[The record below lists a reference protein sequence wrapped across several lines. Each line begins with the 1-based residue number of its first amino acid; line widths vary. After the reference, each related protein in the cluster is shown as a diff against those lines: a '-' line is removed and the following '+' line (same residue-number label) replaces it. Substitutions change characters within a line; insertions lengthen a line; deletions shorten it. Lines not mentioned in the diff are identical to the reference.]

1 MSAETGGRNP
11 VRRPNFRV
19 SSAHFTY
26 FWRLTRGYV
35 GGASPGVK
43 TYQNQ
48 GLGGG
53 ARRNRTDD
61 LFNAIV
67 RDRAFPL
74 FSTNCRCLPKA
85 FDFFHFCP
93 MIHLQT

>member
-53 ARRNRTDD
+53 ARQDRTDD
-61 LFNAIV
+61 LFNAIEALYSQLSYGPEHF
-67 RDRAFPL
+67 RNPL
-74 FSTNCRCLPKA
+74 RKPVGA
-85 FDFFHFCP
+85 DF
-93 MIHLQT
+93 LDDGAAV